1 MQESK
6 RVRTIGALNWIRNFS
21 LCGLLGD
28 MWNYR
33 KVLAF

>member
-6 RVRTIGALNWIRNFS
+6 RVRTTGALNWIRNL
-21 LCGLLGD
+21 LCELLD
-28 MWNYR
+28 DKWNYR